1 MEKEKTNV
9 ATQEV
14 STADRFL
21 YKGAGE
27 IQLIDGKHKYL
38 GMEVSEKLT
47 GKSGSTFHK
56 VKFAK
61 AGDLMNLKVLTGNW
75 EVAPGNYPVDG
86 TMEVLGGTIMK
97 LGAA

>member
-1 MEKEKTNV
+1 MAKEKTNV

-86 TMEVLGGTIMK
+86 IMEVLGGTIMK